1 VTRALLLAFAASVT
15 IAACGGAER
24 AHPGRPL
31 AGGKRF
37 DPIATPVV
45 VRVFE
50 YGFSPSNVVIV
61 AGQGVAWQD
70 VGDELHTITPR
81 SPAGR
86 RVWLEAQRKG
96 SAVHVFPRPG
106 VYPYYCSIH
115 PWMRGTVTVRRS
127 WG

>member
-1 VTRALLLAFAASVT
+1 VAVALAVAMAGCGADRAQ
-15 IAACGGAER
+15 
-24 AHPGRPL
+24 RPL
-31 AGGKRF
+31 PGGKRF

-50 YGFSPSNVVIV
+50 YGFNPSNVAIV

-86 RVWLEAQRKG
+86 RVWLEAKRKG